1 MHALATHLN
10 SYSSHFGHF
19 IFPLGGKKVM
29 NKAFNSRMNEESQTY
44 KYSLH
49 LLSNQSLFGTFPNK
63 AASVGELILVF

>member
-1 MHALATHLN
+1 
-10 SYSSHFGHF
+10 
-19 IFPLGGKKVM
+19 M